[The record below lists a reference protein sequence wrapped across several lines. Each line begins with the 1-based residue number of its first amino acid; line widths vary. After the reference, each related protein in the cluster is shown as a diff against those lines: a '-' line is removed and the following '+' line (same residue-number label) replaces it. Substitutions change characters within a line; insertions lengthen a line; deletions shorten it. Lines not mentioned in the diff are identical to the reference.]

1 MIGLAVILKMGCIMM
16 QYLKVCVAA
25 IIVFLLIP
33 FSAAA
38 DGPLVHRVER
48 GESLFSVAQK
58 YKISMAELLDT
69 NAYIRF
75 PERIYPGQV
84 LIIPGMPEPEDESPS
99 LPFAAR
105 EPQPEWQP
113 QPELQPQPSITQL
126 SRIYSD
132 YFYLSGPTAADNNR
146 VALTFDDGP
155 DGVYTP
161 LVLDVLQEYNVPAT
175 FFLIGE
181 NVEKYPE
188 VVQRI
193 VDEGHILGNHSWS
206 HPRLSET
213 EASELAEEINKTE
226 DIMEAITGLR
236 TMLMRP
242 PYGAVNQDALEQ
254 LIELNYFVINWSVDS
269 VDWRDQAVD
278 PILINTLPDVRDG
291 AIILFHSSRG
301 SGENPTATAVA
312 LPELIETLRMQN
324 YTFVTVDELLNIP
337 PYR

>member
-1 MIGLAVILKMGCIMM
+1 MFM
-16 QYLKVCVAA
+16 QYSKVCVAA

-58 YKISMAELLDT
+58 HEISMAELLDT

-75 PERIYPGQV
+75 PERIFPGQI
-84 LIIPGMPEPEDESPS
+84 LIIPGMPEPEPEHDEAESPS
-99 LPFAAR
+99 LPLTTR
-105 EPQPEWQP
+105 ESQPES

-132 YFYLSGPTAADNNR
+132 YFYLGGPANTNSNK

-181 NVEKYPE
+181 NVQKYPE
-188 VVQRI
+188 VAQRI

-206 HPRLSET
+206 HPRLSDI
-213 EASELAEEINKTE
+213 EAGELADELTKTE
-226 DIMEAITGLR
+226 DILEAVTGLR

-254 LIELNYFVINWSVDS
+254 LIEMDYYVINWSVDS

-278 PILINTLPDVRDG
+278 PILINTLPDVRGG

-301 SGENPTATAVA
+301 IGENPTATAMA
-312 LPELIETLRMQN
+312 LPELIETLRMQG

>member
-1 MIGLAVILKMGCIMM
+1 M
-16 QYLKVCVAA
+16 AA

-48 GESLFSVAQK
+48 GESLFGVAQK
-58 YKISMAELLDT
+58 YEISMTELLDT

-84 LIIPGMPEPEDESPS
+84 LIIPGMQEPEDESPS

-105 EPQPEWQP
+105 DP
-113 QPELQPQPSITQL
+113 QPELQPQPSITRL
-126 SRIYSD
+126 SRMYSD
-132 YFYLSGPTAADNNR
+132 YFYLSGPTAADNDR

-175 FFLIGE
+175 FFLIGQ

-188 VVQRI
+188 VAQRI
-193 VDEGHILGNHSWS
+193 VDEGHILANHSWS
-206 HPRLSET
+206 HPRLSDIG
-213 EASELAEEINKTE
+213 ASELAEEINKTE

-236 TMLMRP
+236 TTLMRP
-242 PYGAVNQDALEQ
+242 PYGAVNEDALEQ
-254 LIELNYFVINWSVDS
+254 LIEMDYYVINWSVDS

-278 PILINTLPDVRDG
+278 PILINTLPDVRGG

-301 SGENPTATAVA
+301 SGENPTATAMA
-312 LPELIETLRMQN
+312 LPELIETLRMQG